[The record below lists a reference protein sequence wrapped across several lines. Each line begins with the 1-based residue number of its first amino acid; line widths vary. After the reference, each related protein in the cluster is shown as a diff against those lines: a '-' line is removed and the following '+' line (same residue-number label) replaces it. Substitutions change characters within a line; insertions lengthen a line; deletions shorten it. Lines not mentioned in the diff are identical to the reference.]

1 MSKSSS
7 EHYPIPKQVG
17 PYRIKSRLGVGGMGA
32 VYKAYDDRLKR
43 TVAIKHILPHIA
55 GDESSR
61 HRLRREAQAA
71 ASLSHPSIVQIF
83 DIFEAHGFDWI
94 VMEFVDGDRLQVLIE
109 DNRVGLAEAVGLSRE
124 IAEGLAEAHSKGI
137 VHRDLKTENVMVT
150 RAFHAKIL
158 DFGLAKNMFGN
169 SGKLSS
175 DSEEITDLGAI
186 LGTGRAMSPEQAM
199 GEEVDHRSDLFSL
212 GTLMFET
219 VTGRSPFA
227 GNSVYNTLAK
237 VCSARQTPAREVN
250 RHVPVELSNLIDRLL
265 EKNPEHR
272 PQSAREVIVELRVIE
287 KLPLPEWG
295 GVYGPH
301 GDETAEPSVDFL
313 DLDPAQLP
321 PPDRPPMASRLSEL
335 AAFGKTSFGRTS
347 FSKATFGKTT
357 ASRSLAGSDD
367 APSSDPNLAPTLP
380 PGGALRLP
388 ARSQRRGDDTP
399 PLTELPPLSTSQE
412 LTEIIGRSP
421 RSKISANSATA
432 EMPVYAPVKLSMDTD
447 SATSVTTRP
456 QSGIYLRAVLAIQ
469 LEKADGQPPNKRIQT
484 LFHRKLRYFSLEY
497 EGQQAEADQLSLL
510 LFERPSLAHQCALA
524 CLHWAEELPDEPAV
538 HIRAGLHMGELVLA
552 HQGLQLQVAG
562 RTLEVACDLLD
573 IAQQGQVLV
582 TPAIYHLTQRALG
595 ESSSSDSDGS
605 WVEHGPYYV
614 HRLRETLEVRTLAIR
629 EDLGRREPAESTGIR
644 RLAAGAVET
653 DSESV
658 DTRQ

>member
-109 DNRVGLAEAVGLSRE
+109 ANRVGLAEAVGLSRE

-250 RHVPVELSNLIDRLL
+250 RHVPEELSNLIDRLL

-301 GDETAEPSVDFL
+301 GDDATDPSVDFL

-321 PPDRPPMASRLSEL
+321 PPDRPPMATKLSEL
-335 AAFGKTSFGRTS
+335 AAFGSLS
-347 FSKATFGKTT
+347 DPA
-357 ASRSLAGSDD
+357 RSMPEE
-367 APSSDPNLAPTLP
+367 PSSDPNLAPTLP
-380 PGGALRLP
+380 PGGAPRMP
-388 ARSQRRGDDTP
+388 ARSPRRADDTP
-399 PLTELPPLSTSQE
+399 PLTELPPLTASQE
-412 LTEIIGRSP
+412 LTDMIGQRP
-421 RSKISANSATA
+421 QSKISATSATA

-456 QSGIYLRAVLAIQ
+456 QSGIYLRAVLAVQ
-469 LEKADGQPPNKRIQT
+469 LETADGKPPDKRVQT

-497 EGQQAEADQLSLL
+497 EGQQAEADKLDLL

-573 IAQQGQVLV
+573 IAQHGQVLV
-582 TPAIYHLTQRALG
+582 TPAVFHLTQRALG

-614 HRLRETLEVRTLAIR
+614 HRLRETLEVRALAIQ
-629 EDLGRREPAESTGIR
+629 EDQGHRVPGESTGIR
-644 RLAAGAVET
+644 RLAAGAAGAS
-653 DSESV
+653 DASV
-658 DTRQ
+658 DQ